1 MSGLMKRM
9 WLVIA
14 AGMASSAVQATDLSL
29 TGKVIATP
37 CTVDTGSVS
46 QDVNFGQLRAPD
58 LVTAGSASPWMPFE
72 VKLVNCPASTT
83 AVKVTFSGTRASTD
97 ATLYANTGSAI
108 NAAVQMA
115 QAANKS
121 LVQGDGSSMT
131 VAVDALHKATYAL
144 AGRVISTGN
153 TGPGTF
159 RSVVQMGFTYQ

>member
-1 MSGLMKRM
+1 MSELMKRM
-9 WLVIA
+9 WFVIA
-14 AGMASSAVQATDLSL
+14 VGMASSAVQATDLNL
-29 TGKVIATP
+29 TGTVVATP

-46 QDVNFGQLRAPD
+46 QDVDFGQLRATD
-58 LVTAGSASPWMPFE
+58 LTTAGNASPWMPFE
-72 VKLVNCPASTT
+72 VKLVNCPVSTT
-83 AVKVTFSGTRASTD
+83 SAKVTFSGTRVSTD
-97 ATLYANTGSAI
+97 ATLFANAGSAI

-159 RSVVQMGFTYQ
+159 RSVVQMSFTYQ